1 MKLLHL
7 FLTALITVNLSNIR
21 NFENIDEKK
30 DTNYN
35 FIISEQENYFYEDS
49 NYVIYGNYNDFNL
62 DEFYEVIKD
71 NSRIAIFY
79 DINIEDNI
87 DKEYELFKNNVSIFY
102 TINNVLSIHTMQ
114 STSDV
119 YTLIFNEISDFVN
132 EKLEQIN
139 NKKETRSIT
148 DNLVFTTLY
157 SSSFRKIHKPYGY
170 VDCDYV
176 VKKYRTNDISSLYI
190 IESHMYFTPGKV
202 ANDNGDNTYENYY
215 NKSGF
220 MRLKAMEAEKVVGN
234 DQTRYGGTPVF
245 KDAYPVNNPGT
256 ITIGSTYSSGVTMG
270 YSFTNGFSSDSIEV
284 TIGSDMGANIVY
296 SYSKMYTNTEPAL
309 TTQKNSNDSQ
319 QYEWVYKYNVA
330 RDETNHL
337 ITGYVF
343 EMNNRGHDL
352 EEGDVMFRYNYKLG
366 VKKKVLGIFGL
377 TEEICEGTS
386 LNNYYTV

>member
-1 MKLLHL
+1 MKYEINT
-7 FLTALITVNLSNIR
+7 FIFTALITVNSSNIR

-35 FIISEQENYFYEDS
+35 FIICEQENYFYEDS

-87 DKEYELFKNNVSIFY
+87 YKEYEIFKNNVSIFY

-139 NKKETRSIT
+139 NKKQTRSMT

-157 SSSFRKIHKPYGY
+157 SSSFRKIHQPYGY
-170 VDCDYV
+170 VDRDYV

-190 IESHMYFTPGKV
+190 IESHMYFTPEKV

-220 MRLKAMEAEKVVGN
+220 MRLKAEKVVGN

-256 ITIGSTYSSGVTMG
+256 ITIGS
-270 YSFTNGFSSDSIEV
+270 DK
-284 TIGSDMGANIVY
+284 GANIVY
-296 SYSKMYTNTEPAL
+296 SCSKMYTNTEPSL

-319 QYEWVYKYNVA
+319 QYEWVYKYNVV